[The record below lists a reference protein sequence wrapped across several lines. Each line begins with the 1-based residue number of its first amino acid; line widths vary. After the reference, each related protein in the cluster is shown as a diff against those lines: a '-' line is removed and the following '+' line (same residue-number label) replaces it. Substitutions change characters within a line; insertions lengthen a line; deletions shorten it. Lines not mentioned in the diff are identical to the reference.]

1 MAYFGPNWVPDG
13 TPGSTPGTTATV
25 GVANTPLGDRV
36 QQVADF
42 MNFKPPFR
50 RDGAKRTAPYPFGQ
64 AIYLDADN
72 RQVPEDVYKQWVEAG
87 APGAPTPE
95 QPLPGSSVTGADL
108 KTALDQYRGAIDKAN
123 TQYGSVLDYKP
134 TPTAQGTQT
143 PVSAGTVGFNTG
155 AADQTRGQQQG
166 NIGDLQR
173 AAQGQGPA
181 ADLARA
187 RLAQALRRSG
197 AQAAGIALGAT
208 GAARKGAVRTA
219 ALAANE
225 GALNAGEQVAAIEA
239 QDRQQA
245 QAQLTGALQ
254 GVRGQDITQATSAA
268 DIGAANANR
277 DLTAQTTRNDQGLRA
292 QGQGEDQRIANERL
306 KLDASKAATDA
317 AQGLLTENA
326 RQEQI
331 AFAREQLRNA
341 QNQADRQFWGQ
352 IITSLLSGA
361 ASVGAA
367 AAPGAVATSDMR
379 AKENIEPVK
388 PGDLN
393 ALAQSVRKSLA
404 TWNYKRAED
413 GPAGER
419 AGPMAQDIEK
429 TRLGK
434 TVVSEREDGTK
445 QVNYAQLATLLAA
458 ATVKARKQA
467 VN

>member
-1 MAYFGPNWVPDG
+1 MAYIGPYPVPDG
-13 TPGSTPGTTATV
+13 TPGSTPGAPVDTPRAPLDPVNGALFMGLQPPLTV
-25 GVANTPLGDRV
+25 GVDPKSGVSTMVTDANGKTVVGRQAEQIWASWQTEKV
-36 QQVADF
+36 
-42 MNFKPPFR
+42 R
-50 RDGAKRTAPYPFGQ
+50 RTDTAQ
-64 AIYLDADN
+64 RAAT
-72 RQVPEDVYKQWVEAG
+72 V
-87 APGAPTPE
+87 
-95 QPLPGSSVTGADL
+95 PGSSVAPADL
-108 KTALDQYRGAIDKAN
+108 KQALDQYRGAIDKAN
-123 TQYGSVLDYKP
+123 TQYGSVLDYRP

-143 PVSAGTVGFNTG
+143 PVQAGAVSLDPTR
-155 AADQTRGQQQG
+155 ADQTRGQQQG
-166 NIGDLQR
+166 NLADLQR

-208 GAARKGAVRTA
+208 GAARKGALRTSM
-219 ALAANE
+219 LAASE

-254 GVRGQDITQATSAA
+254 GVRGQDLTQAGQLA
-268 DIGAANANR
+268 DVDAQNANR
-277 DLTAQTTRNDQGLRA
+277 DLTAATTRNDQALRA
-292 QGQGEDQRIANERL
+292 QGQDEDQRVANERL

-331 AFAREQLRNA
+331 AFARQQLQQA
-341 QNQADRQFWGQ
+341 KDQADRQFWGN

-361 ASVGAA
+361 TAVGAA
-367 AAPGAVATSDMR
+367 AVGKPTTSDER
-379 AKENIEPVK
+379 AKENISPVK
-388 PGDLN
+388 QGDLN
-393 ALAQSVRKSLA
+393 ALAKAVRGSLA

-419 AGPMAQDIEK
+419 AGPMAQDLEK

-445 QVNYAQLATLLAA
+445 QVDYGQLATLLAA
-458 ATVKARKQA
+458 ATVKARKREA
-467 VN
+467 VS